1 MRLNWGTGVA
11 AAYLLFAIATGGFA
25 AFAMSRPV
33 LLVSPDYYADS
44 LREDQHLAASRNALA
59 LGGAAGLT
67 SNGRDCI
74 DIVIPADQAAGATGS
89 ITLYRASDPAADQM
103 IALSPDRTG
112 RQVLAVGEIAR
123 GTWLVQVRWSAAGR
137 DYYLEKLVNLK

>member
-44 LREDQHLAASRNALA
+44 LGRRGRANQQRP
-59 LGGAAGLT
+59 GLH
-67 SNGRDCI
+67 
-74 DIVIPADQAAGATGS
+74 
-89 ITLYRASDPAADQM
+89 
-103 IALSPDRTG
+103 
-112 RQVLAVGEIAR
+112 
-123 GTWLVQVRWSAAGR
+123 
-137 DYYLEKLVNLK
+137 